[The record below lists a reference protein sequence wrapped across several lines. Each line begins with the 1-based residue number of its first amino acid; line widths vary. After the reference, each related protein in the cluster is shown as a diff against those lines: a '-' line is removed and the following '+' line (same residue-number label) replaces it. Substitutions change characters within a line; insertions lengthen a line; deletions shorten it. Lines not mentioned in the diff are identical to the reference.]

1 MNPKFMDTYVNG
13 LQQTLEEKLF
23 FIDKL
28 GEDYFRNKIIIDFG
42 CGDGSVLAYIAKHC
56 DCVGSDFVAVDINN
70 QMLRYA
76 EEKLITPQPVFFFNK
91 LEDALPI
98 INTKSESTKVILI
111 ANSVFHELGE
121 EQVKAVDFIRKY
133 VDTFIIRDM
142 YIDFNYAFEADNFED
157 LKNSLASKIIANA
170 NSKMLA
176 QFVEKWG
183 IDLMSFVHFLL
194 KYTYVENWETEIQED
209 YLSAWRFNLAHVLPK
224 VVYEN
229 SYAQEWRV
237 ERVKKD
243 FDIDLLKYT
252 KSTHKMLILE
262 R

>member
-1 MNPKFMDTYVNG
+1 MNPKNMDTYVNG
-13 LQQTLEEKLF
+13 LQQTLKEKLF

-56 DCVGSDFVAVDINN
+56 DCVGSDFVAVDMNN
-70 QMLRYA
+70 QMLKYA
-76 EEKLITPQPVFFFNK
+76 EEKIITPQLVCFFNK

-98 INTKSESTKVILI
+98 INTKSKSTKVILI
-111 ANSVFHELGE
+111 ANSVFHELE
-121 EQVKAVDFIRKY
+121 KERLQIIDFIRKY

-142 YIDFNYAFEADNFED
+142 YIDLDYAFEADNFED

-170 NSKMLA
+170 NPKMLA
-176 QFVEKWG
+176 QFVKKWG
-183 IDLMSFVHFLL
+183 VDIMSFVHFLL

-209 YLSAWRFNLAHVLPK
+209 YLSAWRFGLESVLPK
-224 VVYEN
+224 IVYEN

-243 FDIDLLKYT
+243 FDINLLEYT

-262 R
+262 K